1 MTHSFPR
8 TIDDEAFA
16 QIFATRSPKNTYND
30 VMSTLSRTVE
40 ELEQP
45 LQSLSM
51 EGQEDMSLSEMDG
64 QTAQKIDLKHPDGTE
79 SSVYVHLN
87 SMSGQFVPFRPPPL
101 PQPASASASTAPTE
115 TAAEQAAELA
125 SQHRVYKAVFTL
137 EETTEPSG
145 DVRIVAHSPTL
156 MEESAHPRG
165 FGRKSIRQY
174 RQEQVGGRP
183 NKMHAISVYR
193 QRKLKMKKKKYKK
206 LMKRT
211 RNERRK
217 LDRI

>member
-8 TIDDEAFA
+8 TIDDETFA
-16 QIFATRSPKNTYND
+16 QIFAARSSHNSYSD

-51 EGQEDMSLSEMDG
+51 EGQEDMTVSEMDG
-64 QTAQKIDLKHPDGTE
+64 QPAQKIDIKNPDGTE

-101 PQPASASASTAPTE
+101 PQPTSASASAAPTE
-115 TAAEQAAELA
+115 TGAEPAA
-125 SQHRVYKAVFTL
+125 QHRVYKAVFTL
-137 EETTEPSG
+137 EETTDPSG
-145 DVRIVAHSPTL
+145 DVRIVAHSPSL
-156 MEESAHPRG
+156 MEEHAHPRS
-165 FGRKSIRQY
+165 FGRKPIREY
-174 RQEQVGGRP
+174 RQEQVEGRP
-183 NKMHAISVYR
+183 TKMHAISVYR

-211 RNERRK
+211 RNERLK
-217 LDRI
+217 LNRI

>member
-8 TIDDEAFA
+8 TIDDETFA
-16 QIFATRSPKNTYND
+16 QIFAARSPNNSYGD

-51 EGQEDMSLSEMDG
+51 EGQQEMGVSDMDN
-64 QTAQKIDLKHPDGTE
+64 QPAQKIDLKHPDGTE

-101 PQPASASASTAPTE
+101 PQPASASAVSTE
-115 TAAEQAAELA
+115 TGAEEAAEQAP
-125 SQHRVYKAVFTL
+125 QHRVYKAVFTL
-137 EETTEPSG
+137 EETTDPSG

-156 MEESAHPRG
+156 MEEHEHPKG

-174 RQEQVGGRP
+174 RQEQVEGRP

>member
-8 TIDDEAFA
+8 TIDDETFA
-16 QIFATRSPKNTYND
+16 QIFAARSPKNSYGD
-30 VMSTLSRTVE
+30 VLSTLSRTVE

-51 EGQEDMSLSEMDG
+51 EGQEDMAVSEMDG
-64 QTAQKIDLKHPDGTE
+64 QPTQKIDLKHPDGTE

-101 PQPASASASTAPTE
+101 PQPASASASAAPAE
-115 TAAEQAAELA
+115 TGAEPAT
-125 SQHRVYKAVFTL
+125 QHRVYKAVFTL
-137 EETTEPSG
+137 EETTDPSG

-156 MEESAHPRG
+156 MEEHAHPRG

-174 RQEQVGGRP
+174 RQEQVEGRP
-183 NKMHAISVYR
+183 TKMHAISVYR